1 MSPPRPHQE
10 DHPPGLFAEAAGPIV
25 GMADHPDG
33 SADGSGRDS
42 ATVHLAARLPRLL
55 VLLFAIAAGLSV
67 ANVYYAQPL
76 LDALALE
83 FGIADASIG
92 IVVTAT
98 QVGCAL
104 ALVFVV
110 PLGDLIDRRRLILMQ
125 LACLVL
131 VLAGVALSPSPHWM
145 LVGMLAVGLLGTA
158 MTQGLIAYAA
168 SVAGPAERGKVV
180 GAAQSGVVIGLLLA
194 RTVSGSVADLA
205 GWRAVFGTAGVL
217 AVVMWG
223 VLYYVLPIA
232 SKDGALKAG
241 RSQGETSKA
250 GALNAAPGLSLER
263 TSDAALPASPRAS
276 TSMPVAASLGYLT
289 LITSTFGLIAR
300 DRVLQTR
307 GMLALLMFAAFNI
320 FWTALVLPLSAPPY
334 SLSHTQ
340 VGAFG
345 LVGVIGALAAA
356 RAGHWADRGAGQR
369 TTGIA
374 LGLMLLSWLLMA
386 GMAHSLWWLVIG
398 IVLLD
403 LGGQAIHVTNQSMIF
418 SAQSG
423 DAHSRMVAGYMLFYA
438 VGSGLGAIAST
449 AMFAV
454 AGWMGVCLLGA
465 GVTMTALAFWVVTL
479 PRKIRSTSEGT

>member
-1 MSPPRPHQE
+1 M
-10 DHPPGLFAEAAGPIV
+10 
-25 GMADHPDG
+25 
-33 SADGSGRDS
+33 
-42 ATVHLAARLPRLL
+42 

-76 LDALALE
+76 LDALAQD
-83 FGIADASIG
+83 FGISNASVG
-92 IVVTAT
+92 VVVTAT
-98 QVGCAL
+98 QIGCAL

-110 PLGDLIDRRRLILMQ
+110 PLGDLINRRRLVLAQ

-131 VLAGVALSPSPHWM
+131 ASAGVAQAPSANWL

-168 SVAGPAERGKVV
+168 SVAAPTERGSVV
-180 GAAQSGVVIGLLLA
+180 GVAQSGVVIGLLLA
-194 RTVSGSVADLA
+194 RTVSGGVADLA
-205 GWRAVFGTAGVL
+205 GWRAVYGTAGIVAVL
-217 AVVMWG
+217 MWA
-223 VLYYVLPIA
+223 VLYYMLPVA
-232 SKDGALKAG
+232 SKVGDAKLAEPLPSGLRKASATKHSSISPTAPTPAHLASDGTESDMPTPSPSRSGYWALI
-241 RSQGETSKA
+241 
-250 GALNAAPGLSLER
+250 L
-263 TSDAALPASPRAS
+263 
-276 TSMPVAASLGYLT
+276 
-289 LITSTFGLIAR
+289 STFSLIAH

-307 GMLALLMFAAFNI
+307 GVLALLMFAAFNI

-334 SLSHTQ
+334 ALSHTQ
-340 VGAFG
+340 IGAFG
-345 LVGVIGALAAA
+345 LVGAVGALAAA
-356 RAGHWADRGAGQR
+356 RAGYWADRGAGQR

-386 GMAHSLWWLVIG
+386 GLSHSLWWLIIG

-449 AMFAV
+449 AVFAV
-454 AGWMGVCLLGA
+454 AGWAGVCLLGA
-465 GVTMTALAFWVVTL
+465 GVTVAALAFWKITV
-479 PRKIRSTSEGT
+479 PRGEVRRLS

>member
-1 MSPPRPHQE
+1 MSPPRLHQE
-10 DHPPGLFAEAAGPIV
+10 DHSPGLFAGAAGPLL
-25 GMADHPDG
+25 GTADSAEAPPFEG
-33 SADGSGRDS
+33 SAGGSGRGS
-42 ATVHLAARLPRLL
+42 AAVQRAARLPRLL

-110 PLGDLIDRRRLILMQ
+110 PLGDLIDRRRLILVQ

-131 VLAGVALSPSPHWM
+131 VLAGVALSPSPSWM

-168 SVAGPAERGKVV
+168 SVAAPTERGSVV

-217 AVVMWG
+217 AVLMWA
-223 VLYYVLPIA
+223 VLYCVLPVV
-232 SKDGALKAG
+232 SKAG
-241 RSQGETSKA
+241 TSKA
-250 GALNAAPGLSLER
+250 GGSKATGLNTAAASCCELASGASLR
-263 TSDAALPASPRAS
+263 ASPMAS
-276 TSMPVAASLGYLT
+276 ASPPVAARLGYLA
-289 LITSTFGLIAR
+289 LITSTFSLIAR

-320 FWTALVLPLSAPPY
+320 FWTALVLPLSALPY
-334 SLSHTQ
+334 SLSHSQ

-418 SAQSG
+418 SAQCG

-449 AMFAV
+449 TVFAV
-454 AGWMGVCLLGA
+454 AGWMGVCVLGA
-465 GVTMTALAFWVVTL
+465 GVTLIALAFWAITL
-479 PRKIRSTSEGT
+479 PRDARVG

>member
-1 MSPPRPHQE
+1 
-10 DHPPGLFAEAAGPIV
+10 
-25 GMADHPDG
+25 MADHPGAAAAEDSADRSGDG
-33 SADGSGRDS
+33 STA
-42 ATVHLAARLPRLL
+42 VQIAARLPRLL

-76 LDALALE
+76 LDALAQE

-110 PLGDLIDRRRLILMQ
+110 PLGDLIDRRRLILVQ

-131 VLAGVALSPSPHWM
+131 VLTGVALSPSSQWM

-168 SVAGPAERGKVV
+168 SVAAPTERGSVV
-180 GAAQSGVVIGLLLA
+180 GVAQSGVVIGLLLA

-205 GWRAVFGTAGVL
+205 GWRAVFGMAGVL
-217 AVVMWG
+217 AVLMWA
-223 VLYYVLPIA
+223 VLYCVLPVV
-232 SKDGALKAG
+232 SKK
-241 RSQGETSKA
+241 SVSKK
-250 GALNAAPGLSLER
+250 SV
-263 TSDAALPASPRAS
+263 SKPASR
-276 TSMPVAASLGYLT
+276 LGYLA
-289 LITSTFGLIAR
+289 LITSTFSLIAR

-374 LGLMLLSWLLMA
+374 LGSMLLSWLLMA

-398 IVLLD
+398 IILLD

-438 VGSGLGAIAST
+438 AGSGLGAIAST
-449 AMFAV
+449 AVF
-454 AGWMGVCLLGA
+454 AGWGWTGVCVLGA
-465 GVTMTALAFWVVTL
+465 SVTMAALGFWVLSL
-479 PRKIRSTSEGT
+479 PRRRHARA

>member
-1 MSPPRPHQE
+1 MSPPRLHQE
-10 DHPPGLFAEAAGPIV
+10 DHSPGLFAGAAGPLL
-25 GMADHPDG
+25 GTADSAEAPPFEG
-33 SADGSGRDS
+33 SAGGSGRGS
-42 ATVHLAARLPRLL
+42 AAVQRAARLPRLL

-76 LDALALE
+76 LNALALE

-110 PLGDLIDRRRLILMQ
+110 PLGDIIDRRRLILVQ

-131 VLAGVALSPSPHWM
+131 VLAGVALSPSPSWM

-168 SVAGPAERGKVV
+168 SVAAPTERGSVV

-217 AVVMWG
+217 AVLMWA
-223 VLYYVLPIA
+223 VLYCVLPVV
-232 SKDGALKAG
+232 SKAG
-241 RSQGETSKA
+241 TSKA
-250 GALNAAPGLSLER
+250 GGSKANGLNTAAASCCELASGASLR
-263 TSDAALPASPRAS
+263 ASPMAS
-276 TSMPVAASLGYLT
+276 ASPPVAARLGYLA
-289 LITSTFGLIAR
+289 LITSTFSLIAR

-320 FWTALVLPLSAPPY
+320 FWTALVLPLSALPY
-334 SLSHTQ
+334 SLSHSQ

-418 SAQSG
+418 SAQCG

-449 AMFAV
+449 TVFAV
-454 AGWMGVCLLGA
+454 AGWMGVCVLGA
-465 GVTMTALAFWVVTL
+465 GVTLIALAFWAITL
-479 PRKIRSTSEGT
+479 PRDARVG